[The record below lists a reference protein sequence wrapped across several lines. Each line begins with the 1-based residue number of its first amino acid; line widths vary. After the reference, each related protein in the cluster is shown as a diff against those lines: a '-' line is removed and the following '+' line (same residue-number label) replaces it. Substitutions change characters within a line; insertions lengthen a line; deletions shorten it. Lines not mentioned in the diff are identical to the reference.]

1 MKTIAD
7 SPDSRKYE
15 TGWDVL
21 RVLACLMVVVI
32 HARNPYT
39 YGADGALDPWAAFF
53 IVAARAGV
61 PLFVMLSCALLL
73 PLRQGVG
80 DFLKRRF
87 WRVAAPFAVWS
98 AIFAFIPLPADLTGY
113 APVYEGLTPPAGA
126 PLWQE
131 ALYGVLAIPVTFT
144 GKTCPYWFLYIIL
157 GLYLVMPIV
166 SPWLR
171 QASLRQLGLFVGV
184 WGLTLAY
191 PFLAYAGISELHGVC
206 AWNRIGMGYY
216 LTGYIGYLLLACF
229 IIRADRLSA
238 RGAALTGAGLFALG
252 LVPTFLGA
260 LWLAPTDSAADKI
273 MLERVIDFFS
283 PAVVL
288 MTAGCFM
295 AIRRVRLPAWAAA
308 LFRRLA
314 SRSFAIFL
322 VHWLFAVYGWGF
334 FAGLELPT
342 WLGMPVLTA
351 AIFLCSWAVAEAIA
365 LLPRPAARLLG
376 ID

>member
-21 RVLACLMVVVI
+21 RVLACLMVIVI

-73 PLRQGVG
+73 PLRQGAG

-171 QASLRQLGLFVGV
+171 QASLRQLGFFVGV

-238 RGAALTGAGLFALG
+238 RGAAL
-252 LVPTFLGA
+252 
-260 LWLAPTDSAADKI
+260 
-273 MLERVIDFFS
+273 
-283 PAVVL
+283 
-288 MTAGCFM
+288 
-295 AIRRVRLPAWAAA
+295 
-308 LFRRLA
+308 FRRLA

-322 VHWLFAVYGWGF
+322 VHWLFAVYGWGL
-334 FAGLELPT
+334 FAGLGLPA
-342 WLGMPVLTA
+342 WLGMPALTA
-351 AIFLCSWAVAEAIA
+351 AIFLCSWAVAEALA
-365 LLPRPAARLLG
+365 LLPCPAARLLG

>member
-21 RVLACLMVVVI
+21 RVLACLMVIVI

-73 PLRQGVG
+73 PLRQGAG

-131 ALYGVLAIPVTFT
+131 AL
-144 GKTCPYWFLYIIL
+144 
-157 GLYLVMPIV
+157 
-166 SPWLR
+166 
-171 QASLRQLGLFVGV
+171 
-184 WGLTLAY
+184 
-191 PFLAYAGISELHGVC
+191 
-206 AWNRIGMGYY
+206 
-216 LTGYIGYLLLACF
+216 
-229 IIRADRLSA
+229 
-238 RGAALTGAGLFALG
+238 
-252 LVPTFLGA
+252 
-260 LWLAPTDSAADKI
+260 
-273 MLERVIDFFS
+273 
-283 PAVVL
+283 
-288 MTAGCFM
+288 
-295 AIRRVRLPAWAAA
+295 
-308 LFRRLA
+308 FRRLA

-334 FAGLELPT
+334 FAGLGLPA
-342 WLGMPVLTA
+342 WLGMPALTA
-351 AIFLCSWAVAEAIA
+351 AIFLCSWAVAEALA